1 MENLSLDDNTVFWGD
16 YSDLY
21 PTLSASEIQSLERS
35 ILARKLGRFEESER
49 IFEAELPPPHLLP
62 VLALEKASL
71 FSRLGLERSRYLVL
85 DRALRSQS
93 QWRKKLSGREEELLS
108 ITCADARSLTFGAT
122 RRALQ
127 DARRF
132 RDEWTGPVIDE
143 WTDMEVSVGYFPTI
157 EAFEP
162 ELRDIIHDMG

>member
-1 MENLSLDDNTVFWGD
+1 MENLSLDDNSVFWGD

-21 PTLSASEIQSLERS
+21 PTLNAGEIQSLERS
-35 ILARKLGRFEESER
+35 ILARRLGRLEESQR
-49 IFEAELPPPHLLP
+49 IFEAELPQPHLLP

-71 FSRLGLERSRYLVL
+71 LSRLGLERSRYLLL
-85 DRALRSQS
+85 DLALRSQS
-93 QWRKKLSGREEELLS
+93 QWRTKLSAREEELLS

-132 RDEWTGPVIDE
+132 REEWTGPVIDE
-143 WTDMEVSVGYFPTI
+143 WTDIEVGVTHFPAI
-157 EAFEP
+157 KAFRP
-162 ELRDIIHDMG
+162 ELRDIIHDL